1 MPSIPPKS
9 MPSLSTLLSKSPR
22 AELTFQIKLLSGK
35 TVVLVDC
42 PGYESELFMPQ
53 IVKGRITMQ
62 NIMLNRRC
70 CSESSLTTYPLVLRG
85 GAGCVVQPVSSSPLR
100 TSQRGNSSTPLARS
114 TPTALSIR
122 RISGGHKAMELTPE
136 QARFQAIPFEAEIQ
150 DFSPHLGMSPS
161 NSSLESPAALLPP
174 RMLSNTDSRS
184 VSGTST
190 SNVNQIPPL
199 GSPMRKPPPER
210 TYTRR
215 KPNAIS
221 KSTPTPTWSP
231 LQKKKRLPAASAT
244 KVPNPVM
251 KLEVRNWKLIVDANK
266 SIPAYKVKS
275 DISTPVVKKRI
286 VQKQVTA
293 KTKRQFEALK
303 GTAFDLLTTSAQ
315 GTMAKELGKQFQD
328 ACMDK
333 RATTVP
339 NYAALSASSPLE
351 LDHEVKCL
359 LAKRKRLEH
368 ISSNKPKPWMKLT

>member
-1 MPSIPPKS
+1 MPPITPKS
-9 MPSLSTLLSKSPR
+9 LLSKSPR

-85 GAGCVVQPVSSSPLR
+85 GAGCVVQPVSSTPLR
-100 TSQRGNSSTPLARS
+100 TSQRGNSSTPVARS

-122 RISGGHKAMELTPE
+122 RISGGNKAMELTPE
-136 QARFQAIPFEAEIQ
+136 QARFQASPFEAVSI
-150 DFSPHLGMSPS
+150 SPHLGMSTS
-161 NSSLESPAALLPP
+161 NSSLESPAAFLPP
-174 RMLSNTDSRS
+174 EMLSNTDLRS
-184 VSGTST
+184 VSGTSS
-190 SNVNQIPPL
+190 SNVIQIPPL
-199 GSPMRKPPPER
+199 GSSMRKPPPER

-244 KVPNPVM
+244 KVPNPIM
-251 KLEVRNWKLIVDANK
+251 KLEVRNRKLIVDANK

-275 DISTPVVKKRI
+275 VISTPVVKKRI

-293 KTKRQFEALK
+293 KTRRQFEALK

-315 GTMAKELGKQFQD
+315 GTMAKELVKQFQD

-339 NYAALSASSPLE
+339 NYAELSASSPLE